1 MFWFFNLILTW
12 IIVFLLT
19 RKRHT
24 SHGCGKLT
32 RKQRERILNTF
43 PEETRENYKKM
54 MELLGED
61 I

>member
-12 IIVFLLT
+12 IVVFLIT
-19 RKRHT
+19 RKRRTH
-24 SHGCGKLT
+24 HGYGRLT

-43 PEETRENYKKM
+43 PEETKETYKRM
-54 MELLGED
+54 MEELGQE